1 MSKIAKILIKKQFS
15 LPKKNIHKN
24 LVDIIDTFHTELRV
38 GVKDSNGFIKA
49 DSYWKQ
55 NENTIITLVEW
66 DNIKTW
72 EEWKNSEKRKNIVD
86 KYQDSFILNEE
97 VDILKKYK
105 YYDVFLL

>member
-1 MSKIAKILIKKQFS
+1 MSKIVKILIKKKFS
-15 LPKKNIHKN
+15 LPKKHIDKN

-38 GVKDSNGFIKA
+38 GVKDTKGFIKA

-55 NENTIITLVEW
+55 NENTIITLVDW
-66 DNIKTW
+66 NNIKDW
-72 EEWKNSEKRKNIVD
+72 EQWKKSEKRKNIID
-86 KYQDSFILNEE
+86 NYQDSFILNEE